1 MIILQANNELKNT
14 YEKLIHTM
22 GERVKWNG
30 RFVVIDNYLILQG
43 EVRSLF
49 FNFENRKVVSNIIE
63 LPIQPEQILKIE
75 DYPKLQNIINMI
87 LYAFGKWGAIKGIK
101 VEQDYQQLNYIFSG
115 ILREYHIEPGYTKEN
130 YRFFK
135 EGIRLTYEEMV
146 QIVIEAADKPAD
158 EEVAEEEQEQSLWH
172 KLIWKKQTRKFAKAD
187 TTLEERQQERLGHNF
202 YLVGYLCP
210 ECGEKL
216 HMVVYPVGK
225 EQKVE
230 TEEGSV
236 YLARAYACD
245 NCNCFYTPRP
255 HHLLKEGSIYEM
267 DFGGDRVAY
276 EDYLEL
282 IGENGDRVS
291 NYNYNEYAVEHDREK
306 KQEERRE
313 CGDNE
318 NEEFRNADEA
328 WVQMEALCRRLRDMP
343 ERELDRFLA
352 RIEEGFYPD
361 ILLKD
366 HERQIQHF
374 LEQRREQ
381 KEHEADSGRAP
392 EQKTS
397 VEREQ
402 HVEDAERA
410 QKSSQSGTEKA
421 ILANKKHAEPAP
433 HIAAY
438 KTEKPE
444 KIRSGIQ
451 MHKEEKLQREREE
464 KLAALERETVQAGEE
479 IFENNHESVEKVEQ
493 FRKRLS
499 IWDRLSERQRRELKD
514 QIQKE
519 KQITDQTRHYLLS
532 EIKKAEEQERFAQ
545 LHEKVKAA
553 EGKNYAVI
561 HRVLEEVEQADVEEE
576 KKQPLLSKLRHWLA
590 EAGEQ
595 EVAGL
600 VEQMSPHMER
610 KQFKTFMKKIRSY
623 EDVDLAPYGKELALR
638 REEAEGQEAANM
650 VKRARKQ
657 TRSDLTDLM
666 KRMEEADFEPETM
679 APYLEDLTAKLEE
692 IDQKAIDEICGD
704 VLHKDFDETADAY
717 EQIADGDFLPELKT
731 NALEMLSKR
740 LAKIKTDECES
751 LVRKFQDDLAGK
763 IQENERHHFYPARR
777 VLMKTAKPEETAV
790 IDYALGTYAGNRGLF
805 EYPILVVDTSRSQ
818 SGKEGMILTPEH
830 IFVSTLLNAY
840 YAPIQSIKSVKSSTG
855 LLNRGIWL
863 EQKNGAKLKI
873 PYAVGNDEIKK
884 WAQVLAEFI
893 RYLQEKPESRKLEY
907 LAKEKHDTICC
918 FRCGH
923 VYKGGSVCPECGY
936 KNNK

>member
-1 MIILQANNELKNT
+1 MIILQANHELRNT

-22 GERVKWNG
+22 GERVEWNG
-30 RFVVIDNYLILQG
+30 RFVMIDNYLILQG

-101 VEQDYQQLNYIFSG
+101 VEQDYQQLNHIFSG
-115 ILREYHIEPGYTKEN
+115 ILREYHIEPGYTREN
-130 YRFFK
+130 YRFFRD
-135 EGIRLTYEEMV
+135 GIRLTYEEMV
-146 QIVIEAADKPAD
+146 QIAIEAADRPV
-158 EEVAEEEQEQSLWH
+158 EEEAAEEEQEQSLWH
-172 KLIWKKQTRKFAKAD
+172 RLIWKKQTRKFAKVD

-210 ECGEKL
+210 ECGKKL

-230 TEEGSV
+230 TEEGAV

-255 HHLLKEGSIYEM
+255 HRLLKEGSIYEM

-282 IGENGDRVS
+282 LGESGDRVS
-291 NYNYNEYAVEHDREK
+291 NYNYNEYAVVHDREK
-306 KQEERRE
+306 KQEKRRE
-313 CGDNE
+313 SEENE

-343 ERELDRFLA
+343 EQELDRFLA

-361 ILLKD
+361 VLLKD

-381 KEHEADSGRAP
+381 KKQEAASKKEK
-392 EQKTS
+392 EQETA
-397 VEREQ
+397 
-402 HVEDAERA
+402 AEWT
-410 QKSSQSGTEKA
+410 QKLPQSGAGGAVQK
-421 ILANKKHAEPAP
+421 NKKHAEPAP
-433 HIAAY
+433 HIVANQ
-438 KTEKPE
+438 TGKPE
-444 KIRSGIQ
+444 KARSGVQ
-451 MHKEEKLQREREE
+451 AHREE
-464 KLAALERETVQAGEE
+464 KAQQEREQNLAELEKEAAQTGEE
-479 IFENNHESVEKVEQ
+479 IFEKNHESVEKVEQ

-519 KQITDQTRHYLLS
+519 KQITDQTRHYLFS
-532 EIKKAEEQERFAQ
+532 EIKKLEEKERIEQ
-545 LHEKVKAA
+545 LQEKVKAV
-553 EGKNYAVI
+553 EGKNYALI
-561 HRVLEEVEQADVEEE
+561 RRVLEEVEQTEAEEAE
-576 KKQPLLSKLRHWLA
+576 KQPLLAKLRHWLA

-600 VEQMSPHMER
+600 VEQMSPHMDR

-623 EDVDLAPYGKELALR
+623 EDVDLAPYEKELALR

-657 TRSDLTDLM
+657 TRSDLTELM

-679 APYLEDLTAKLEE
+679 APYIEELTAKLEE
-692 IDQKAIDEICGD
+692 IDQKAIDDICGD
-704 VLHKDFDETADAY
+704 VLHKDFDETAEAY
-717 EQIADGDFLPELKT
+717 EQIAEGDFLPELKT

-740 LAKIKTDECES
+740 LAKIKTDECDS
-751 LVRKFQDDLAGK
+751 LVRKFQDDMAGK
-763 IQENERHHFYPARR
+763 IQENERHHFYPARKI
-777 VLMKTAKPEETAV
+777 LMKTAEPEETAV

-805 EYPILVVDTSRSQ
+805 EYPILVVDTSRNQ

-840 YAPIQSIKSVKSSTG
+840 YAPIQSVKSIKSSTG
-855 LLNRGIWL
+855 LLNKGIWL
-863 EQKNGAKLKI
+863 EQKNGTKLKI
-873 PYAVGNDEIKK
+873 PFAVGNDEIKK
-884 WAQVLAEFI
+884 WAQILADFI

-923 VYKGGSVCPECGY
+923 VYRGGSVCPECGY